1 VTRSLRAA
9 ALALAAAASSSSIA
23 QEEAVSPAM
32 ERAGQL
38 YVICGACHG
47 AHAQGERSLQTPAL
61 AGQQPDYL
69 LRQLKLFASG
79 ARGGAGDPQGQQ
91 MQQILQTISGEQD
104 WASLVAYI
112 NTLPVK
118 GSTPQGEAA
127 RGKELYQ
134 TCAGCHGAAGEG
146 IAALNA
152 PRLSILADWYIA
164 EQLKKFKAGQRG
176 SRTDDAPGMQMRAA
190 SGMLQSDA
198 DIEAVAA
205 YIGVS
210 EVR

>member
-1 VTRSLRAA
+1 M
-9 ALALAAAASSSSIA
+9 A
-23 QEEAVSPAM
+23 QEEPASPAM
-32 ERAGQL
+32 ERAEQL

-79 ARGGAGDPQGQQ
+79 ARGGPNDPQGQQ

-104 WASLVAYI
+104 WASLVAYV
-112 NTLPVK
+112 NTLPAK
-118 GSTPQGEAA
+118 ASTPQVEAG

-134 TCAGCHGAAGEG
+134 SCAGCHGAAGEG
-146 IAALNA
+146 IVALNA

-164 EQLKKFKAGQRG
+164 DQVKKFKSGQRG
-176 SRTDDAPGMQMRAA
+176 SRSDDVLGMQMRAA
-190 SGMLQSDA
+190 SAMLQSDA